1 MIDEVLVVLVR
12 AMVERFKSKG
22 GDIPVEYKATRV
34 E

>member
-1 MIDEVLVVLVR
+1 LVR